1 MGSAP
6 VDAIQS
12 RLIESNEEYR
22 QLAEQHSGY
31 AQRLD
36 ELASKPYP
44 TPDEQF
50 EESRLKKLKLHL
62 KDQMQ
67 KMLLTYQQQAS

>member
-1 MGSAP
+1 MGSVP
-6 VDAIQS
+6 VDALKS

-22 QLAEQHSGY
+22 QLAEQHSEY

-36 ELASKPYP
+36 ELAAKPYP
-44 TPDEQF
+44 SVAEQV
-50 EESRLKKLKLHL
+50 EESRLKKLKLLL

-67 KMLLTYQQQAS
+67 RMQLTYEQQLS

>member
-1 MGSAP
+1 MGSVP
-6 VDAIQS
+6 VEALKS

-22 QLAEQHSGY
+22 QLAEQHSEY

-36 ELASKPYP
+36 ELAAKPYP

-67 KMLLTYQQQAS
+67 RMLLTYQQQAS

>member
-1 MGSAP
+1 MGSVP
-6 VDAIQS
+6 VDALKS

-22 QLAEQHSGY
+22 QLAEQHSEY

-36 ELASKPYP
+36 ELAAKPFP

-67 KMLLTYQQQAS
+67 RMLLTYQQQAS